1 MVEVIFLV
9 CVCSALV
16 FSAVVFSEDVQAAA
30 SAIPVVTT
38 AETLA
43 AVSMNLTLPS
53 GSGKALI
60 SGRVTL
66 TIGAGTTGVTLTI
79 YRGAVIGGSIVG
91 AQVNQTGNFT
101 PGGTATFDVEYVDP
115 LNNVGGAQYCLSVKQ
130 IGATGN
136 GSIVNALIH
145 TTVLSG

>member
-1 MVEVIFLV
+1 MLELAFCV
-9 CVCSALV
+9 CVVSALM
-16 FSAVVFSEDVQAAA
+16 FGAVVFSEDVQVAAG
-30 SAIPVVTT
+30 AIAVITT

-43 AVSMNLTLPS
+43 AVSLNLTLPS
-53 GSGKALI
+53 GSGKALV

-66 TIGAGTTGVTLTI
+66 TVGASTTGVTLTI

-101 PGGTATFDVEYVDP
+101 AGGTATFDVEYVDP
-115 LNNVGGAQYCLSVKQ
+115 LANVGGAQYCLSVKQ

-136 GSIVNALIH
+136 GSILNALIH